1 MFSERGT
8 AMKKYIQDQS
18 SLRIEVYY
26 NKMRDIENGVI
37 AYNIIKSKGY
47 HQSEYISKAINYYD
61 SVEKDSNELAEF
73 LFALRCMKFI
83 KNYYGLSTKKS
94 VQQLLSIGTDS
105 ATFDNILKRMLPNEV
120 PKVSLLG
127 FNKNDPESARLHQ
140 RLFEMEQNERM
151 FFMLNAVERYV
162 KDGMDS
168 GAIMQL
174 SFKMVHDSI
183 LEYEAAENKKEVVNN
198 FYKLMTKSNSFK
210 EKYE

>member
-1 MFSERGT
+1 MFPERGT

-83 KNYYGLSTKKS
+83 KNYYGL
-94 VQQLLSIGTDS
+94 
-105 ATFDNILKRMLPNEV
+105 
-120 PKVSLLG
+120 
-127 FNKNDPESARLHQ
+127 
-140 RLFEMEQNERM
+140 
-151 FFMLNAVERYV
+151 
-162 KDGMDS
+162 
-168 GAIMQL
+168 
-174 SFKMVHDSI
+174 
-183 LEYEAAENKKEVVNN
+183 
-198 FYKLMTKSNSFK
+198 
-210 EKYE
+210 